1 MNASGSLSFTVEQN
15 TDMQGRLQACV
26 LPHSKQPV
34 VLAAR
39 PQVVYPRYSRK
50 PLVCAGFTT
59 QVSRN
64 ACARTQSEQHGSP
77 MLNQLLI
84 LTRRERAALRHRKA
98 S

>member
-1 MNASGSLSFTVEQN
+1 MK
-15 TDMQGRLQACV
+15 GRLQACA

-39 PQVVYPRYSRK
+39 PYVLHSSYGRK

-77 MLNQLLI
+77 MLNQLLV

>member
-1 MNASGSLSFTVEQN
+1 MKNQ
-15 TDMQGRLQACV
+15 MQACA
-26 LPHSKQPV
+26 LPHSKQAV

-39 PQVVYPRYSRK
+39 PQVLHPRYSRK

-64 ACARTQSEQHGSP
+64 ACARTQPEQHGSP
-77 MLNQLLI
+77 MLNQLPF
-84 LTRRERAALRHRKA
+84 LTRRKRAALRHRKA